1 MGRHACRES
10 HMAVSRQG
18 AATLRAAMADLG
30 ASPTGDAARED
41 PMDFREEAVS
51 RVAVVGQA
59 VTVGLVDPRGEV
71 DLWCA
76 CASV

>member
-1 MGRHACRES
+1 MGRHACRER

-41 PMDFREEAVS
+41 LLDFREVVVS
-51 RVAVVGQA
+51 RAAVVGPA
-59 VTVGLVDPRGEV
+59 
-71 DLWCA
+71 
-76 CASV
+76 AS